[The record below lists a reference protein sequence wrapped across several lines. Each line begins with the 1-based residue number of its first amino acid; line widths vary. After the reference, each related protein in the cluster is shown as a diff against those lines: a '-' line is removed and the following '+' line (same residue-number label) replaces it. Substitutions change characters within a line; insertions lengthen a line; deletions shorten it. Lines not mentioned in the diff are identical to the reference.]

1 MIINSS
7 KQKVSQITSLASDID
22 GTTKL
27 KEGIDVN
34 INEPKMNSFKST
46 FTINNNYKGKRPFE
60 IWDAWNEDQR
70 KHFLKDHDIKNLDN
84 SKIKEY
90 TFDELP
96 LSVKIAVRFHKNSG
110 QYANGGIIGKRIKMI
125 KMNDPYPVEPGT
137 MGTVKFIDDN
147 GQIHVNWDNG
157 RTLAIIPRVDEYQIM

>member
-1 MIINSS
+1 M
-7 KQKVSQITSLASDID
+7 
-22 GTTKL
+22 
-27 KEGIDVN
+27 
-34 INEPKMNSFKST
+34 
-46 FTINNNYKGKRPFE
+46 
-60 IWDAWNEDQR
+60 
-70 KHFLKDHDIKNLDN
+70 KDHDIKNLDN